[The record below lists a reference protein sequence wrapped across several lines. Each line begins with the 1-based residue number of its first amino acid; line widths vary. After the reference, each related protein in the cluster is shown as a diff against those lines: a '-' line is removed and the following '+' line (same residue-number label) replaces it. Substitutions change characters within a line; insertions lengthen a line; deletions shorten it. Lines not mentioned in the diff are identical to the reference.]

1 MHPFLIKTNTH
12 WGRWREHAEVIFE
25 KDEFTVVYNCGRSY
39 LFKGIDDIAEKMQE
53 VNFDDV
59 PKWIESTKQRDI
71 KTINS
76 YENQIKELQNL
87 INQKKQRWGIN

>member
-39 LFKGIDDIAEKMQE
+39 LFKGIDNIAEKMQE
-53 VNFDDV
+53 VNSSDV
-59 PKWIESTKQRDI
+59 ENGLNRQNNVILKLLIVMKI
-71 KTINS
+71 KLKNFKI
-76 YENQIKELQNL
+76 
-87 INQKKQRWGIN
+87 